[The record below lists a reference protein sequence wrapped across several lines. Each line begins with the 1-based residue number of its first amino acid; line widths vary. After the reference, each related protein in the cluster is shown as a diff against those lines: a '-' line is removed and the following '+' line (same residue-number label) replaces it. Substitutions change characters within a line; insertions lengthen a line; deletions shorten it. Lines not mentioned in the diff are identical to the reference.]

1 MALENFKG
9 ARLGI
14 FVFLGSLLT
23 VLSVFL
29 IGSKEQLFQD
39 TYIIKSYFTDVEGL
53 KNGAV
58 VRLNGI
64 NIGSVKDI
72 TITNDEKGTVEV
84 TMKISKNVENF
95 IRLDSKCS
103 IETEGLVGNKIV
115 IITPGSSNYD
125 KIKNN
130 GVVKSVQKKSLNDII
145 AETQKTVQNVNEFTY
160 QLAVAV
166 KQVNSG
172 KGTLGKLLY
181 DNSLYNSATNVT
193 QSADIALTQLTGKLD
208 VLTNTIVDL
217 ANGIDKVI
225 KDVNIS
231 VDKVNQMIDGVQQG
245 KGVLGT
251 LLTDR
256 SSYDSIRVV
265 INNLVKTTE
274 NTRIAAFKF
283 AENMEALKHNWLF
296 KGYFEERGYWD
307 RETYEYEINKKIEEL
322 NKKNAELDKKIQE
335 LRLLEQKM
343 ENDKKNGNKQN
354 TN

>member
-1 MALENFKG
+1 MAQESLKG

-14 FVFLGSLLT
+14 FVFLGT
-23 VLSVFL
+23 VLIVLSIFL

-39 TYIIKSYFTDVEGL
+39 TYFVKSYFDDVEGL
-53 KNGAV
+53 KNGAL

-84 TMKISKNVENF
+84 VMKLSKSIENF
-95 IRLDSKCS
+95 IRLDSKCY

-115 IITPGSSNYD
+115 TITPGTSKFD
-125 KIKNN
+125 KIKNG
-130 GVVKSVQKKSLNDII
+130 GVIKSAKKTSLNDII
-145 AETQKTVQNVNEFTY
+145 DETRASIKNVNEFTY
-160 QLAVAV
+160 QLALVT
-166 KQVNSG
+166 KQINSG
-172 KGTLGKLLY
+172 RGTLGKLLY
-181 DNSLYNSATNVT
+181 DNSLYNSAVNVT
-193 QSADIALTQLTGKLD
+193 QSADVTLSQLTGKLD

-217 ANGIDKVI
+217 SKGIDNVI
-225 KDVNIS
+225 KGTNEA
-231 VDKVNQMIDGVQQG
+231 VDKVNLIIDNIQEG

-256 SSYDSIRVV
+256 SSYDSMKVV

-274 NTRIAAFKF
+274 NTRIAAYKF

-307 RETYEYEINKKIEEL
+307 REIFEIEL
-322 NKKNAELDKKIQE
+322 NRKIDELNRKNKELDEKIKE
-335 LRLLEQKM
+335 LRMLEEKL
-343 ENDKKNGNKQN
+343 EKEKKSEKSKS